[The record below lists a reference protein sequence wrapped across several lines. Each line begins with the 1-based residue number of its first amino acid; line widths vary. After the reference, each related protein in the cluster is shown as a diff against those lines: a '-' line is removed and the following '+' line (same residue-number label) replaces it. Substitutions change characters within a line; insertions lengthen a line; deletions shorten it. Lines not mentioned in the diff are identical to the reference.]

1 MVVVAV
7 IVKKMVN
14 KSIAAV
20 YFFWDHKEPR
30 SRSLCSRRVW
40 ISRRG
45 VPERTSGCPEVTQTG
60 PTGANGGPHA
70 HLDPRTGGF
79 LFCHLGMTSPLSPW
93 QQRACLAGTRPGS
106 GAGVR
111 H

>member
-45 VPERTSGCPEVTQTG
+45 SRE
-60 PTGANGGPHA
+60 
-70 HLDPRTGGF
+70 DKW
-79 LFCHLGMTSPLSPW
+79 LS
-93 QQRACLAGTRPGS
+93 
-106 GAGVR
+106 
-111 H
+111 